1 MSNIILFTLFEG
13 QTTLHSCAACAP
25 FSNGQAHKRGGTCQA
40 AGQPPKQSP
49 CSSWAVKCQQAGRAG
64 GFTKRATRFVKPY
77 PGSRS
82 WLHSC
87 AKQCLRLAQADCV
100 AYAQARQHCIAAQ
113 RVLPFPMDK
122 RTSGGGGTCKAAG
135 QPPKQSPNAR
145 CAMQL
150 REHTGKPTKPQHRC
164 SLADK
169 RRTRS
174 QCRWFAG
181 LGLTAAQGVR
191 PDISF
196 PRNVRNVKC

>member
-1 MSNIILFTLFEG
+1 MPSSRSAPQAKPLQLLGCKVSTSRAGGRVHEAGHPLCQTLPWVTKLAAQLRKAMFAASAG
-13 QTTLHSCAACAP
+13 GLRRLRASPTTLHSCAACAP
-25 FSNGQAHKRGGTCQA
+25 FSNGQAHKR
-40 AGQPPKQSP
+40 
-49 CSSWAVKCQQAGRAG
+49 
-64 GFTKRATRFVKPY
+64 
-77 PGSRS
+77 
-82 WLHSC
+82 
-87 AKQCLRLAQADCV
+87 
-100 AYAQARQHCIAAQ
+100 
-113 RVLPFPMDK
+113 
-122 RTSGGGGTCKAAG
+122 GGGTCKAAG